1 MNKPVA
7 GAATG
12 GVGTSSPG
20 AGNKEEI
27 APIGAWIRRLADD
40 ERQRDGARARA
51 TEAATQKADLVRAH
65 APRLLDEL
73 RTTVVRDLEAY
84 RDEFPG
90 DTTREIIFEAVEPE
104 GGFAVRK
111 PSFPTAALS
120 VSPHLSTASV
130 TCEYRFTPS
139 NGLPSREDR
148 LEFTFTSGGDVL
160 RIKHNGTGQVFM
172 NADTLSE
179 YLLVPVLTGRPR

>member
-1 MNKPVA
+1 M
-7 GAATG
+7 G
-12 GVGTSSPG
+12 
-20 AGNKEEI
+20 E
-27 APIGAWIRRLADD
+27 WIRRLADD
-40 ERQRDGARARA
+40 ERQRDGVRARA

-65 APRLLDEL
+65 GQRLLDEL
-73 RTTVVRDLEAY
+73 RTTVVRDLEAF

-90 DTTREIIFEAVEPE
+90 DTTREIFFEAVQPE
-104 GGFAVRK
+104 GGFVVRK
-111 PSFPTAALS
+111 PSYPTAALS
-120 VSPHLSTASV
+120 IAPHLSTASV

-148 LEFTFTSGGDVL
+148 LEFTFTSGGDTL
-160 RIKHNGTGQVFM
+160 RIKHNGTGQVFT